1 MVARAVFIDRDGV
14 INESMQRDGLPVAP
28 TRLEDFRLLP
38 GVEDALARLKQAG
51 FLLVVVTNQPDI
63 ATGRASRAV
72 VEAMNDQIMDRLP
85 IDDIRVCAHVN
96 ADNCDCRK
104 PKPGLL
110 LEAAKEHAIEL
121 SQSWMIGDRWRDVG
135 AGQAAGCRTVFID
148 YDYPETRPDRPD
160 LVVRSLAE
168 AVPLV
173 ISSSL

>member
-14 INESMQRDGLPVAP
+14 INESMHRDGLPVAP

-38 GVEDALARLKQAG
+38 GVSDALAKLKEAG

-72 VEAMNDQIMDRLP
+72 VEAMNDQLLDQLP

-96 ADNCDCRK
+96 DDNCDCRK

-110 LEAAKEHAIEL
+110 LDAAQDHDIEL
-121 SQSWMIGDRWRDVG
+121 SESWMIGDRWRDVG
-135 AGQAAGCRTVFID
+135 AGKAAGCRTVFID
-148 YDYPETRPDRPD
+148 YDYPERRPDKPD
-160 LVVRSLAE
+160 HVVRSLAE

-173 ISSSL
+173 LSAM